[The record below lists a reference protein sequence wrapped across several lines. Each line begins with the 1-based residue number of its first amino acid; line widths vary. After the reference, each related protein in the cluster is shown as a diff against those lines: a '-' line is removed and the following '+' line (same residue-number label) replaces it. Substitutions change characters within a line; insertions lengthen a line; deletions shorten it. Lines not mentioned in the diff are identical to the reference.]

1 MRVFF
6 VDTENNEVVV
16 DKKMDKD
23 LETVLDIISY
33 LDQIKANDCIYK
45 IDHEENMYDFDSN
58 ELIVSV
64 NFSLE
69 I

>member
-16 DKKMDKD
+16 DKQMDKE
-23 LETVLDIISY
+23 LEKVLDIISY
-33 LDQIKANDCIYK
+33 LDQIKADNCIYK
-45 IDHEENMYDFDSN
+45 IDHDENMYDFDSD

-64 NFSLE
+64 NFFLE

>member
-6 VDTENNEVVV
+6 VDTDNNEVVV

-64 NFSLE
+64 NFFLE